1 MYLGTNVITRVMS
14 SRERKNMARIN
25 IGWGNGGTDL
35 FLNPTESGSFELL
48 DYEFDAEK
56 IHSIG
61 GGGVTNKSN
70 SGLSGIGF
78 ITKLGTLIPV
88 GYWRVDAVYHDQ
100 YPVCV
105 DKEDLKVMIPYQ
117 THEENKTKTLRD
129 NPVVILWG
137 KEKIVYCKFEQLT
150 KILKKILLGEFSE
163 EGGRVLTKKLLRSA
177 PYTKG
182 LPEEVKIKFY
192 NLWGWKRSYPWP
204 WEFAYELLQEFR
216 ADWRYNSEPT
226 EVMDVF
232 HIVRDKKGDLIR
244 YCRIAE
250 ERYSVEVVPEEVLLN
265 GETPISGWELG
276 EPYTMYRVRNDDV
289 YVVAWAPL
297 KKGLTRIIEGFARRY
312 PKEEAELIR
321 GLLKK
326 IETDNSYEEYELSV
340 NKLLFFGDEEKWF
353 KEAKKGL
360 KNKLRSGAT
369 YEIRKILEGRR
380 NQEILEEIPDDLVIT
395 IQDSLDSGNCQPGTE
410 AFRDQ
415 HFPGKTETTAGEL
428 KKFAS
433 NRDVMH
439 VLLHIYHKK
448 IKVE

>member
-1 MYLGTNVITRVMS
+1 M
-14 SRERKNMARIN
+14 
-25 IGWGNGGTDL
+25 
-35 FLNPTESGSFELL
+35 
-48 DYEFDAEK
+48 
-56 IHSIG
+56 
-61 GGGVTNKSN
+61 
-70 SGLSGIGF
+70 
-78 ITKLGTLIPV
+78 
-88 GYWRVDAVYHDQ
+88 
-100 YPVCV
+100 
-105 DKEDLKVMIPYQ
+105 
-117 THEENKTKTLRD
+117 
-129 NPVVILWG
+129 
-137 KEKIVYCKFEQLT
+137 
-150 KILKKILLGEFSE
+150 
-163 EGGRVLTKKLLRSA
+163 LRSA

-182 LPEEVKIKFY
+182 IPEEVKIKFY

-226 EVMDVF
+226 ETMDVF

-297 KKGLTRIIEGFARRY
+297 KKELTRIIEGFARRY

-369 YEIRKILEGRR
+369 YEIRKILEGRK

-410 AFRDQ
+410 TFRDQ

-433 NRDVMH
+433 NNKDVMR
-439 VLLHIYHKK
+439 VLLYMYHKK
-448 IKVE
+448 AV